1 MPMELGSGRE
11 ESSMSGYGPTQQKK
25 RAEPTPTN
33 GTSARITMLTCSRRG
48 QRKGPGARRTIV
60 EMEP

>member
-1 MPMELGSGRE
+1 
-11 ESSMSGYGPTQQKK
+11 MSGYGPTQQKK
-25 RAEPTPTN
+25 KAEPTPTN